1 MLIHTLNW
9 AVWSSSLDRQ
19 VILSVRPLHHNCY
32 SCWLSPREARVLS
45 DAVLE
50 CAARVEC
57 KCGGGYDGLLWRP
70 TYNSALDLAC
80 GGAVA
85 VESYATS
92 IGVTILRR
100 RSYSVAVAPMEALEL
115 ACRLWIQSQPT
126 VIAA

>member
-1 MLIHTLNW
+1 MCIHILS
-9 AVWSSSLDRQ
+9 WSSSFDRRI
-19 VILSVRPLHHNCY
+19 ILAVRPLHHNRY
-32 SCWLSPREARVLS
+32 ACWLNPREARVLS

-50 CAARVEC
+50 CAARVER

-70 TYNSALDLAC
+70 TYKSALDLAD

-100 RSYSVAVAPMEALEL
+100 RSYSVAVDPTEALEL
-115 ACRLWIQSQPT
+115 ACRLWVLSQPR
-126 VIAA
+126 VIAE